1 MMMTMIMNNIETI
14 YLLLL
19 VFSWFIG
26 IALFF
31 IGKSFGTL
39 QANLTFNAAIE
50 AQKQKAIQHIIDNI
64 PGPNYVSTST
74 EDTTINASKKEQI
87 LWYKRQI
94 QEALEKEDFET
105 AAILRDELNKL
116 VNNG

>member
-1 MMMTMIMNNIETI
+1 MNNAETI

-19 VFSWFIG
+19 VFSWFTGIG
-26 IALFF
+26 LFF
-31 IGKSFGTL
+31 IGKYIGTL
-39 QANLTFNAAIE
+39 QSTLAFNAAVE
-50 AQKQKAIQHIIDNI
+50 TQKQKAIQHIIDNLTT
-64 PGPNYVSTST
+64 GPNYVSTST
-74 EDTTINASKKEQI
+74 ADMVTNNIDSKKEQI

>member
-1 MMMTMIMNNIETI
+1 MNNTETI

-19 VFSWFIG
+19 VFSWFAGIG
-26 IALFF
+26 LFF
-31 IGKSFGTL
+31 IGKYIGNLQSTL
-39 QANLTFNAAIE
+39 AFNAAIE
-50 AQKQKAIQHIIDNI
+50 QQKQKAIQHIIDNLTA
-64 PGPNYVSTST
+64 GPNYVSTST
-74 EDTTINASKKEQI
+74 ADMVTNIDSKKEQI

-94 QEALEKEDFET
+94 QEALEKEEFET